1 MTSLKTPDGRD
12 CLAGPLFEPLVVEDT
27 ADSWGTGRSSY
38 RKVVGRFRP
47 EGPPRIVASG
57 PVRTTT
63 RTVFSYRKSRLVM
76 DVLSYPDW
84 PAVEFR
90 LRVTWN
96 EERRRLKL
104 RVPTRFGGTSVLC
117 EVPGAAV
124 RRTADGEEHVH
135 GRWLL
140 VEGRVGGRAA
150 ALGVVNNGQP
160 GYDLEGGEVR
170 LSVLRSAAYCH
181 ERGFDLDGDGVKFS
195 DIGVHDVRLL
205 VAAGEPDEVRAM
217 LPGLADYLTAPPA
230 AYAHLPF
237 GLSASVTL
245 LSLSPANVRLLACK
259 PSWDGRAL
267 VVRVRETTG
276 RKTRGGLD
284 VAMPEKRGTQKKEGT
299 RTKSTCPPLS

>member
-1 MTSLKTPDGRD
+1 
-12 CLAGPLFEPLVVEDT
+12 
-27 ADSWGTGRSSY
+27 
-38 RKVVGRFRP
+38 
-47 EGPPRIVASG
+47 
-57 PVRTTT
+57 
-63 RTVFSYRKSRLVM
+63 M

-104 RVPTRFGGTSVLC
+104 RVPTRFGASVLC

-140 VEGRVGGRAA
+140 VEGRAGGRAA
-150 ALGVVNNGQP
+150 ALGVVNSGQP

-170 LSVLRSAAYCH
+170 LSVLRSSAYCH
-181 ERGFDLDGDGVKFS
+181 EQGFDLGHPGRARQFS
-195 DIGVHDVRLL
+195 DIGIHDVRLL
-205 VAAGEPDEVRAM
+205 VAAGEPDDVKAL

-237 GLSASVTL
+237 GLAAPEEGAKML
-245 LSLSPANVRLLACK
+245 LSLSPANIRLLACK

-276 RKTRGGLD
+276 SKTRGSLD
-284 VAMPEKRGTQKKEGT
+284 VAMPKTRGHVDKRGHVQ
-299 RTKSTCPPLS
+299 RVRVPLSLRAFEVKTVRVETDGTWREVSLIEETPA